1 MNSFLALIDLI
12 LVLYTWVLI
21 IYVVMSWLTAF
32 NVINTYNP
40 FVNQIGRFLYKIT
53 EPVLRPIRKIVPD
66 IGGIDLSPLIL
77 LLLIWFA
84 RSLLREYGPR
94 LLN

>member
-40 FVNQIGRFLYKIT
+40 FVNQVGRFLYKIT

-66 IGGIDLSPLIL
+66 IGGVDLSPLIL
-77 LLLIWFA
+77 LLIIWFA
-84 RSLLREYGPR
+84 RSLLREYGPQ